1 MNLHQLRAR
10 KAELRTAAS
19 AIITAPAGSD
29 GMLTDEQRTD
39 YDGKIK
45 LLDTI
50 VADEARM
57 ERQAADDAAA
67 TGKPLNGGKAAGG
80 TEYRVFEGGTSTT
93 EKAVSGWRTPDGT
106 QVPVLGLDQRI
117 ADFAPAAPSAASE
130 IGLAGFMR
138 ALVNGPKTDLER
150 RSLSE
155 GSISAGGA
163 FLPVPLAT
171 EVIDHARPLNV
182 AFQAG
187 ARTVP
192 MTSSSLTLA
201 KIVSDPVPGWR
212 PENALI
218 VESDPVFDHM
228 SLVAHTL
235 AVRFTVSREL
245 LEDAPNMDAQLRAVM
260 GQAFARG
267 LDNAVFFGT
276 GTSSQPLGLANTP
289 GLQAVS
295 MGTNGGQ
302 LTGYAPFLDAQL
314 ALQSAN
320 EGKVTAIVFAPRSN
334 RAVAGLVDT
343 TGQPL
348 VAPAALAGIPF
359 LTTSA
364 VPITETQGT
373 ATGVTSSAFLGDF
386 TQVLVGIRTQLQI
399 TVLNERFA
407 EFGQVGFVGWLRADV
422 GVARPAA
429 LAKIVGIK
437 P

>member
-10 KAELRTAAS
+10 KTELRASAS
-19 AIITAPAGSD
+19 AIITSPAGSD
-29 GMLTDEQRTD
+29 GMLTDEQRSD

-45 LLDTI
+45 ALDLI
-50 VADEARM
+50 VADEARL
-57 ERQAADDAAA
+57 ERQASDDAAA

-80 TEYRVFEGGTSTT
+80 TEYRVFEGGNSHH
-93 EKAVSGWRTPDGT
+93 EKAVDGWRTPDGT

-117 ADFAPAAPSAASE
+117 ADFAPAEPSAASE
-130 IGLAGFMR
+130 IGVAGFLR
-138 ALVNGPKTDLER
+138 ALANGPKTEIER
-150 RSLSE
+150 RALSE
-155 GSISAGGA
+155 GSVSSGGA
-163 FLPVPLAT
+163 FLPSPLAT

-192 MTSSSLTLA
+192 MTSSKLTLA

-212 PENALI
+212 AENAII
-218 VESDPVFDHM
+218 VESDPVFDQM
-228 SLVAHTL
+228 TLTAHTL

-245 LEDAPNMDAQLRAVM
+245 LEDAPNMDAQIRAVM

-267 LDNAVFFGT
+267 LDNAIFFGS
-276 GTSSQPLGLANTP
+276 GTANQPTGLANTS
-289 GLQAVS
+289 GVQVVS
-295 MGTNGGQ
+295 MGTNGAA

-314 ALQSAN
+314 ALQNAN
-320 EGKVTAIVFAPRSN
+320 EGKVTAIVMAPRSN
-334 RAVAGLVDT
+334 RVIAGLVDT

-348 VAPAALAGIPF
+348 VAPRALDGIPF
-359 LTTSA
+359 LTTTA
-364 VPITETQGT
+364 VPVDQTQGT
-373 ATGVTSSAFLGDF
+373 ATNASVAFMGDF

-407 EFGQVGFVGWLRADV
+407 EFGQIGFVGWLRADV
-422 GVARPAA
+422 AVARPAA
-429 LAKIVGIK
+429 LAKIIGIK